1 MNFDGQYR
9 ETSLSRDTWKSL
21 IGSEASLQDNCDKEG
36 FNAAVNDQFSKARI
50 GIITNTQKECESCD
64 SRIGFGKG
72 GSPDNSNTCG
82 VVRRGFPKS
91 NLQNLVSY
99 QKQRFARS

>member
-1 MNFDGQYR
+1 MNQ
-9 ETSLSRDTWKSL
+9 TSLGRDTWKSL
-21 IGSEASLQDNCDKEG
+21 TGSEASLQDNCNKEG

-50 GIITNTQKECESCD
+50 GIIANTQKECESCD
-64 SRIGFGKG
+64 PRVGFGTG